1 MIRRSDYTAAA
12 LGAFEEP
19 TPMSRAQTDH
29 TTTTGGSCALSCAI
43 CLHIPYAALYGIA
56 EGQPTDDGDPAL
68 VAYGGDDR
76 DAGGANADASGVNR
90 RRDGDT
96 HRETPQRVGTRLFN
110 SMRFDSNC
118 KLGTPATAT
127 DHRRPIDAQCE
138 LVCLAR
144 VGRLVRGVWKRL
156 CNG

>member
-12 LGAFEEP
+12 LGAFKEP

-43 CLHIPYAALYGIA
+43 CLYVPYAALYGIA
-56 EGQPTDDGDPAL
+56 EGQPTNDGDPAL

-90 RRDGDT
+90 RRDGLHAEKRRKGYVPDYLI
-96 HRETPQRVGTRLFN
+96 PC
-110 SMRFDSNC
+110 DSI
-118 KLGTPATAT
+118 AIAS
-127 DHRRPIDAQCE
+127 
-138 LVCLAR
+138 
-144 VGRLVRGVWKRL
+144 
-156 CNG
+156 